1 MISVWGAAQILNTP
15 VICVYRFGI
24 YGICFLLGYYVFSH
38 EKVTDR
44 LARVSVPLAAA
55 AVVLAVFYVRYYFGE
70 NYAEEPVVNSPFSIL
85 YGWTVCLAVL
95 GGMKRW
101 GNPDVAKDGVA
112 F

>member
-1 MISVWGAAQILNTP
+1 MEWKKTGCMRLVKKAALPVLFLLVIPVWGAAQILNTP

-55 AVVLAVFYVRYYFGE
+55 AVVLAVFMCGIISEKIMQR
-70 NYAEEPVVNSPFSIL
+70 S
-85 YGWTVCLAVL
+85 
-95 GGMKRW
+95 RW
-101 GNPDVAKDGVA
+101 
-112 F
+112 